1 MPCYSP
7 LTAYVNPDGKTSNGK
22 RIIQFTDNQ
31 TEPLPLPCGQCIG
44 CRLERSRQW
53 AIRCLH
59 ESQMHKENC
68 FVTLTIDP
76 NQSLER
82 QTTLIKRDVQLFIK
96 RLRKKFSDRK
106 ILYFYCGEYGEKYS
120 RPHYHI
126 CFFNLDFPDKTL
138 HSNNGGNPLYSSP
151 TLNKLWGKGY
161 AVIGD
166 LTFES
171 AAYTARYITKKIT
184 GPNSDLYYSGR
195 QPEYINMSLKPAI
208 GLNWITKYHSDVFS
222 IDSCLLRGVKVRPAK
237 YYDKFFEKNYPL
249 RFDKIKSKREDL
261 MHEYITSPESQPHR
275 ITAKHEFILLRTR
288 ALTRPLESPTIEF
301 QHHKQDYDWKVLS
314 YKKGISNGS

>member
-7 LTAYVNPDGKTSNGK
+7 LLSYVNPSEKTPNGK
-22 RIIQFTDNQ
+22 RLIQFTDNQ

-59 ESQMHKENC
+59 ESQMHSQNC

-76 NQSLER
+76 NQSTER

-96 RLRKKFSDRK
+96 RLRKKFSNRK

-126 CFFNLDFPDKTL
+126 CFFNLDFPDKIL
-138 HSNNGGNPLYSSP
+138 HSTNSGNPLYSSE
-151 TLNKLWGKGY
+151 TLSKLWGKGH
-161 AVIGD
+161 ALIGD

-184 GPNSDLYYSGR
+184 GPRADEYYSGR
-195 QPEYINMSLKPAI
+195 LPEFINMSLKPAI
-208 GLNWITKYHSDVFS
+208 GLRWIEKFHSDVYPL
-222 IDSCLLRGVKVRPAK
+222 DSCILRGTKVRPAK
-237 YYDKFFEKNYPL
+237 YYDKYFDKNFPHLFEKIAL
-249 RFDKIKSKREDL
+249 AREDKAHDF
-261 MHEYITSPESQPHR
+261 HESPESQPHR
-275 ITAKHEFILLRTR
+275 LTARHEFILHRGKS
-288 ALTRPLESPTIEF
+288 LTRPLEDASIEF
-301 QHHKQDYDWKVLS
+301 QHHKQDYDWNVIN
-314 YKKGISNGS
+314 YKKGLSNA